1 MNVATGAQLELT
13 VVRKREKKSPKVP
26 EITEQQPVMFAD
38 PSSVTDSTMDVGVA
52 SPGATHFFL
61 VR

>member
-1 MNVATGAQLELT
+1 
-13 VVRKREKKSPKVP
+13 
-26 EITEQQPVMFAD
+26 MFAD

>member
-1 MNVATGAQLELT
+1 MLDISIVINVIYSM
-13 VVRKREKKSPKVP
+13 V
-26 EITEQQPVMFAD
+26 PVMFAD
-38 PSSVTDSTMDVGVA
+38 PSSVKDNTMDVGVA